1 MSVKNAIGTSL
12 LVAGLLLAI
21 VGWSKRGGET
31 VEKEIQDKEVV
42 LRNIDNY
49 NLNWRAFFGLTFA
62 GFGVGLLAFPSENKV
77 DTGKYD

>member
-1 MSVKNAIGTSL
+1 MSVKNVIGACL
-12 LVAGLLLAI
+12 LATGLLLAI

-62 GFGVGLLAFPSENKV
+62 GLGVGLLAFPSNKTI
-77 DTGKYD
+77 DDGKYD